1 MKAIYKLFALTAA
14 LAALAGCDL
23 TMIPEDAVSPE
34 SFFHSEVEMQRWLNP
49 LYANVLYDGP
59 TSNNYDNFNADDLID
74 NYLTL
79 IMLGTRS
86 AADAM
91 TGTNLWSWSA
101 LRRVNLFL
109 QYSSNCEDEAVR
121 SRYEGEA
128 RFFRAVIYFHK
139 VCNFGDVPWYD
150 HVIGSEDTEDL
161 NAPREDRG
169 IVMRHVMDDFD
180 FAIEKLP
187 VTRNLVRVNRWTA
200 LAFKARAALYEGS
213 WRLYRGLPDAED
225 YLEIARDAAK
235 EVLDCGLYSLYT
247 KGETPYRDL
256 FNADDIDENEVLMAR
271 KYNMEKLSY
280 GNSLQYQWTNAK
292 SGFTKRFMNQ
302 YLMNDGTAFTDRE
315 GYETVSFVDEFR
327 DRDPRMAQTV
337 LGPGYIQ
344 VGEKTVSA
352 NTLISITGYQPIKY
366 VSDVEH
372 DKTDRGTND
381 WPFMRLPEVM
391 LNYAEAR
398 AELGELTQ
406 EDLDITVNRIRDRVK
421 MPHLSLEAANAAP
434 DRYLAEYYSSSLQPS
449 HVNRGV
455 LLEIRR
461 ERCIEL
467 VAEGQRQWDL
477 FRWKEGAHMVNAKDR
492 WYGVYFPGPGTYDLD
507 GDGVDDVEL
516 YETASSSP
524 VANKKKI
531 GSEIILSGGNSG
543 YIEAYSTSNY
553 TWDEE
558 RDYLYPIPVTQR
570 VLTMGAL
577 TQNPGWTDTYDAI
590 D

>member
-128 RFFRAVIYFHK
+128 RVFRAVIYFHK

-256 FNADDIDENEVLMAR
+256 FNADDIDDYRPGMQALKELGIKSPLLEAGLTKTEIRELSKREGLSTWDKPSFACLASRFAYGEIITPQRLNMVSAAEQKLRDLGFGQLRVRMHGSMAR
-271 KYNMEKLSY
+271 IEIMPDEFEKL
-280 GNSLQYQWTNAK
+280 LQ
-292 SGFTKRFMNQ
+292 
-302 YLMNDGTAFTDRE
+302 
-315 GYETVSFVDEFR
+315 
-327 DRDPRMAQTV
+327 
-337 LGPGYIQ
+337 
-344 VGEKTVSA
+344 
-352 NTLISITGYQPIKY
+352 
-366 VSDVEH
+366 
-372 DKTDRGTND
+372 
-381 WPFMRLPEVM
+381 
-391 LNYAEAR
+391 
-398 AELGELTQ
+398 
-406 EDLDITVNRIRDRVK
+406 
-421 MPHLSLEAANAAP
+421 
-434 DRYLAEYYSSSLQPS
+434 
-449 HVNRGV
+449 
-455 LLEIRR
+455 
-461 ERCIEL
+461 
-467 VAEGQRQWDL
+467 
-477 FRWKEGAHMVNAKDR
+477 
-492 WYGVYFPGPGTYDLD
+492 
-507 GDGVDDVEL
+507 GD
-516 YETASSSP
+516 TASRIDDYFHSLGFKF
-524 VANKKKI
+524 AA
-531 GSEIILSGGNSG
+531 LDLGG
-543 YIEAYSTSNY
+543 YSTGSMNRE
-553 TWDEE
+553 TK
-558 RDYLYPIPVTQR
+558 
-570 VLTMGAL
+570 
-577 TQNPGWTDTYDAI
+577 
-590 D
+590 